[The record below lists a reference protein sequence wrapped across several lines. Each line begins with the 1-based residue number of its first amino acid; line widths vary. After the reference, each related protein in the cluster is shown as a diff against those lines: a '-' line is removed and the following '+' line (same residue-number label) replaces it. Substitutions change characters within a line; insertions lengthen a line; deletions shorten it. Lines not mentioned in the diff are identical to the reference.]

1 MGRIDEQRMME
12 TFRRA
17 HRDWENEPVPEGWRR
32 AAMREIHR
40 IGPFNAEARFFNRF
54 VWRFAATACVLVVG
68 LSLYVATGDFAA
80 ETSLAQVYLEDPVGF
95 GLIQTFGAL

>member
-1 MGRIDEQRMME
+1 MME
-12 TFRRA
+12 AFRRT
-17 HRDWENEPVPEGWRR
+17 HRNRENEPVPEGWRR

-40 IGPFNAEARFFNRF
+40 IGPLNAEARFFNRF
-54 VWRFAATACVLVVG
+54 VWRFAGAACVLVVG
-68 LSLYVATGDFAA
+68 LSLYVAAGDFAA